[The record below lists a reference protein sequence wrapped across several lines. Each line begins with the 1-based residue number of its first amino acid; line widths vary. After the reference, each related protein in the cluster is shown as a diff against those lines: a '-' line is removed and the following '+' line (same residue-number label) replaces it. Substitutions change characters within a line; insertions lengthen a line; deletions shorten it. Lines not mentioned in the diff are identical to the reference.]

1 MKKSRVVHSE
11 PPELV
16 RVQRLV
22 SKMLSILVLGS
33 LFWEKLMKSSILRAV
48 WIMVPAIALG
58 LVLTGFGRADDKPKP
73 KEEPK
78 KLTVMQRKLAHS
90 QKALEG
96 LATKDFKKLEAA
108 ADGLIECVNDLN
120 WKINET
126 DKYLVYTNDFLRRA
140 QGLKKAAK
148 EKNIDAAALSYV
160 DMTLTCVKCHQYL
173 RQEDVRSVP
182 DLSELA
188 SQQAK

>member
-1 MKKSRVVHSE
+1 
-11 PPELV
+11 
-16 RVQRLV
+16 
-22 SKMLSILVLGS
+22 
-33 LFWEKLMKSSILRAV
+33 MKSPILRAG

-58 LVLTGFGRADDKPKP
+58 LVLTSFSRADDKPKP

-78 KLTVMQRKLAHS
+78 KPTVMQRKLAHS
-90 QKALEG
+90 QKVLEG

-108 ADGLIECVNDLN
+108 ADGLIECVNDLT

-126 DKYLVYTNDFLRRA
+126 EKYLVYTNDFLRRA

-148 EKNIDAAALSYV
+148 DKNIDAAALSYV

-173 RQEDVRSVP
+173 RQEDVRAVP

-188 SQQAK
+188 LQR